1 MKKRWQFLSKLL
13 DFWSDNLERNV
24 KRISIAVGAFIVYG
38 IVTIPIDPV
47 WKGAIVTL
55 GSIIVMS
62 IFGKNGNGR
71 EEEEI
76 GEEAIKSARIKL
88 IKQELEELETIE
100 T

>member
-1 MKKRWQFLSKLL
+1 MKKRWQFLNKLL
-13 DFWSDNLERNV
+13 DFWSDNLERNT
-24 KRISIAVGAFIVYG
+24 KRISVAIGAFIVYG

-62 IFGKNGNGR
+62 IFGKNGNGVSK
-71 EEEEI
+71 
-76 GEEAIKSARIKL
+76 EEAIKYAKVKSIK
-88 IKQELEELETIE
+88 KELEELETIE